1 MARTPKI
8 PSRDLEV
15 ELKFELSR
23 ELVRTLSRAAPFKA
37 LWSEPAH
44 KKSLRA
50 TYFDTPDLLLSQ
62 RAVSLRVRK
71 ESRQF
76 VQCFKAKPDVAS
88 ATSTDGFARLEW
100 EWPLPGPALNAQLLS
115 RDAEVK
121 ALLKG
126 VNLRQLQPLFT
137 TDIKRQ
143 TRLLTTPGGA
153 SVRCDLDRGRILAG
167 DLETPIFELELE
179 LQSGPVR
186 ELLDMARVLTSVVPT
201 RLSSRTKAQRGQELA
216 LGAGKGW
223 VKAQPLLLTHD
234 AQAHDVLCASV
245 VEGLKHLIA
254 NEDCVLERR
263 HIEGVHQM
271 RVALRRMRAV
281 ITTYKKVLPKG
292 CFEDLSRDL
301 KAAGTVM
308 SPARDWDVFL
318 DEILSGVESGFDPQ
332 PALHVLRK
340 KAQHRRDKAYD
351 HVIQMIQSAE
361 YARLLTDALY
371 WVGTQPWVGADQNP
385 LDVPAVKTADTVLAR
400 HHKRVLKLGQG
411 LGTMSTDQRHQL
423 RIAIKKARYAAEFF
437 APLYPRNQATA
448 YLRRL
453 RALQD
458 GLGHLNDLATAQR
471 LMAELATDTRGKNA
485 HTLNRAAG
493 LVEGWYTHAGHTRED
508 ALLNAWAA
516 FARGKVFW

>member
-1 MARTPKI
+1 MTRTPAP
-8 PSRDLEV
+8 PSSGLEV

-23 ELVRTLSRAAPFKA
+23 ELVRTFSRAAPFKG

-50 TYFDTPDLLLSQ
+50 TYFDTPDLQLS
-62 RAVSLRVRK
+62 RRGLSLRVRK

-76 VQCFKAKPDVAS
+76 VQCFKAKPGVAR

-115 RDAEVK
+115 LDAEVK

-126 VNLRQLQPLFT
+126 VNMRHLQPLFT
-137 TDIKRQ
+137 TNIKRQ

-167 DLETPIFELELE
+167 DLETPVFELELE
-179 LQSGPVR
+179 LKSGPVC
-186 ELLDMARVLTSVVPT
+186 ELLDLARVLTSVVPT
-201 RLSSRTKAQRGQELA
+201 RLSSRTKALRGQKLA
-216 LGAGKGW
+216 LGAGEGW

-245 VEGLKHLIA
+245 VEGLNHLIA
-254 NEDCVLERR
+254 NEDCVLDRR
-263 HIEGVHQM
+263 LIEGVHQM

-281 ITTYKKVLPKG
+281 ITTFKKVLPKG

-301 KAAGTVM
+301 KAAGAVM

-318 DEILSGVESGFDPQ
+318 DEILSGVESGFDSQ

-340 KAQHRRDKAYD
+340 KAQSRRDKAYVQ
-351 HVIQMIQSAE
+351 VIQMIRSAD

-371 WVGTQPWVGADQNP
+371 WVGTQPWVATQQNP
-385 LDVPAVKTADTVLAR
+385 LDVPAVKTAEAVLAR

-411 LGTMSTDQRHQL
+411 LKTMPTDQRHQL
-423 RIAIKKARYAAEFF
+423 RIAIKKVRYAAEFF
-437 APLYPRNQATA
+437 AVLYPKNQTAA

-453 RALQD
+453 RALQN

-471 LMAELATDTRGKNA
+471 LMAELASGTRGKNA
-485 HTLNRAAG
+485 HALNRAAG

-508 ALLNAWAA
+508 ALLKAWAA
-516 FARGKVFW
+516 FSRGKVFW

>member
-1 MARTPKI
+1 MTRTPAP
-8 PSRDLEV
+8 PSSGLEV
-15 ELKFELSR
+15 ELKFELTR
-23 ELVRTLSRAAPFKA
+23 DLVRMLARAAPFKA
-37 LWSEPAH
+37 LWSEPAR

-50 TYFDTPDLLLSQ
+50 TYFDTPDLKLSG
-62 RAVSLRVRK
+62 RALSLRVRK

-76 VQCFKAKPDVAS
+76 VQCFKAIPDVAR

-100 EWPLPGPALNAQLLS
+100 EWLLPGPALNAQLLS
-115 RDAEVK
+115 QDAEVK

-126 VNLRQLQPLFT
+126 VSMRQLQPLFT
-137 TDIKRQ
+137 TNIKRQ

-153 SVRCDLDRGRILAG
+153 TVRYDLDQGRILAG
-167 DLETPIFELELE
+167 DRETPIFELELE
-179 LQSGPVR
+179 LQSGPVS
-186 ELLDMARVLTSVVPT
+186 ELLELARVLTSVVPT

-216 LGAGKGW
+216 LGAGDGW

-281 ITTYKKVLPKG
+281 ITTYKNMLPKG
-292 CFEDLSRDL
+292 CFENLSRDL

-318 DEILSGVESGFDPQ
+318 DEILSDVESGIDPQ

-340 KAQHRRDKAYD
+340 KAQSRRDKAYD
-351 HVIQMIQSAE
+351 QVMQMIRSAD

-371 WVGTQPWVGADQNP
+371 WVGTQPWVTAQHNP
-385 LDVPAVKTADTVLAR
+385 LEIPAVKTAEAVLAR
-400 HHKRVLKLGQG
+400 HHKRVLKVGQG
-411 LGTMSTDQRHQL
+411 LRTMSTDQRHQL

-437 APLYPRNQATA
+437 AVLYPRNRAA
-448 YLRRL
+448 PYLRRL
-453 RALQD
+453 RALQN

-471 LMAELATDTRGKNA
+471 LMAELATGTRGKNA
-485 HTLNRAAG
+485 HALNRAAG
-493 LVEGWYTHAGHTRED
+493 LVEGWYTHADHIRED
-508 ALLNAWAA
+508 ALLKAWAA